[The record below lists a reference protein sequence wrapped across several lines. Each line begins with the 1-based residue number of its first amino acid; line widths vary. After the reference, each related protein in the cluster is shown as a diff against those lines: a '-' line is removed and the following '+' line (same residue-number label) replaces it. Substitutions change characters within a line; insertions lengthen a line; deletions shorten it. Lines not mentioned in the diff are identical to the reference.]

1 MIILA
6 DADGPHQLKQSHA
19 RSGSLGHTK
28 VPKQFQILIVISSS
42 FCCLVTILYPL
53 SPQPLSANFD
63 GSLIIQRL
71 LWRGEERVSCAD
83 KGRGRLVSKVLKQF
97 PASSQYLKNDIWLAR
112 GQSKNLFQRIS
123 DDITLFHLCMLGNLE
138 VCRSSMILLLQF
150 RSQYMFYISKIFT
163 PFNWFTVR
171 HENHLDH

>member
-1 MIILA
+1 MLMDHINSNKALHA
-6 DADGPHQLKQSHA
+6 EVHWGTLRFPKSLK
-19 RSGSLGHTK
+19 
-28 VPKQFQILIVISSS
+28 FLIVISSS
-42 FCCLVTILYPL
+42 FCCLGTILYPL

-112 GQSKNLFQRIS
+112 GQSENFFQRIS
-123 DDITLFHLCMLGNLE
+123 DDITLFHLCMLGNLLLE

-150 RSQYMFYISKIFT
+150 RGQYVLHF
-163 PFNWFTVR
+163 
-171 HENHLDH
+171 